1 MAKRRKQ
8 TPQRTH
14 VYQSGQVRP
23 GFSRRQPAKPAQ
35 SGPSRTWLA
44 LGAVAVVLV
53 LAGLAYAGGFFGG
66 LGPSAS
72 SPVGVGTIRPSF
84 NVQPPAATPLA
95 SPPAEPAG
103 DGTTATI
110 DTELGSITFEIF
122 NQSAPVASENFTNLA
137 EAGFYDGVVFHRIV
151 PGFMIQGGD
160 PQGTGRG
167 GPGYTI
173 QDEPIVGTYTRGMVA
188 MARSDAP
195 NSQGSQFFIIVGD
208 SPFLAG
214 GGYTIFGRV
223 TTGMEVADQIVSMPS
238 ANNEPGGRGGTAL
251 DPVVMES
258 VTIQRP
264 GEAL

>member
-23 GFSRRQPAKPAQ
+23 GFSRRPPPKAAQ
-35 SGPSRTWLA
+35 TGPSRTWLV
-44 LGAVAVVLV
+44 LGALVVLAV
-53 LAGLAYAGGFFGG
+53 LAGLAYAGGLFGG
-66 LGPSAS
+66 PGPTPS

-84 NVQPPAATPLA
+84 NVQPPVATPLA
-95 SPPAEPAG
+95 SPPAAPAG

-110 DTELGSITFEIF
+110 DTELGSITFELF
-122 NQSAPVASENFTNLA
+122 NQSAPVASENFVNLA

-151 PGFMIQGGD
+151 PDFMIQGGD
-160 PQGTGRG
+160 PDGTGGG
-167 GPGYTI
+167 GPGYRI
-173 QDEPIVGTYTRGMVA
+173 QDEPVVGEYTRGTVA
-188 MARSDAP
+188 MARSTAP
-195 NSQGSQFFIIVGD
+195 NSQGSQFFIVVKD
-208 SPFLAG
+208 SPFLSG

-223 TTGMEVADQIVSMPS
+223 TSGMEIADQIVGMPS
-238 ANNEPGGRGGTAL
+238 ANDEPTGRGGTAL

-258 VTIQRP
+258 VTIERS